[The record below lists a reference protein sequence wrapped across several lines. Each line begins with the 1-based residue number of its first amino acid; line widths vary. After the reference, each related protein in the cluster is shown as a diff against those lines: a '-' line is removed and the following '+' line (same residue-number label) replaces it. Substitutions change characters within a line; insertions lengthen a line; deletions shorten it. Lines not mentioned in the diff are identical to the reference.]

1 LLLDIF
7 PRGAAFNVDR
17 GRILQINQALAR
29 LDDGKRVVFL
39 PIGQVFLEDDGS
51 ISPEIMPDALH
62 LTTAG
67 YKQWRD
73 AIEPTLQRMLADG
86 KSKE

>member
-1 LLLDIF
+1 
-7 PRGAAFNVDR
+7 
-17 GRILQINQALAR
+17 
-29 LDDGKRVVFL
+29 VFL